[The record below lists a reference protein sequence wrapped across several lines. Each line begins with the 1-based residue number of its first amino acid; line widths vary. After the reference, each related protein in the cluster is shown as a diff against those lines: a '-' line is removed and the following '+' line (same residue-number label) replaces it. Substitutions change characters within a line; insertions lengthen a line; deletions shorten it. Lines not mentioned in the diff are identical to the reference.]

1 LDDSGFLFENAN
13 YDASR
18 KGGETLAGKYDPF
31 LAETGNL
38 IRSSR
43 KKKQMTQM
51 QLAERVGNECSKNMI
66 SCYENGD
73 VEMGIRR
80 FADISRVLEVS
91 PDVLLG
97 GAGSGFTGEAG
108 ELFSQLDDENRVIV
122 MKQMKALLLI
132 QGKERASHICL

>member
-1 LDDSGFLFENAN
+1 MA
-13 YDASR
+13 
-18 KGGETLAGKYDPF
+18 KTYDPF

-38 IRSSR
+38 IRNKR

-73 VEMGIRR
+73 VEMGIKR

-97 GAGSGFTGEAG
+97 GAGSDYIGEAG
-108 ELFSQLDDENRVIV
+108 ELFSLLDDENRMIV
-122 MKQMKALLLI
+122 VKQMKALLLM
-132 QGKERASHICL
+132 QGKERAS